1 MRRAEAQ
8 TSTDVTIAGVAAGS
22 LPAHVADVAAGSLP
36 AHVADL
42 TADPGAWAKR

>member
-22 LPAHVADVAAGSLP
+22 LPAHVAD
-36 AHVADL
+36 L